1 MRARS
6 IAYRCV
12 LILAPAA
19 RRKVVSISVLQVVAN
34 LLDLL
39 GVGLAGIL
47 GALTVSGV
55 ASQIPGSRILAIITF
70 LGLEKQSIQIQVGVL
85 GVLTAATLVFR
96 TILSMILLR
105 RTLFFLSNCGSRIS
119 SETVG
124 KLLDQPITFIRTR
137 NSQEIVFAITRG
149 VDAVT
154 VGVLGTCIAILSD
167 VSLLFILVIALFVV
181 DSAIA
186 FGTLVMFALF
196 SWILY
201 FLLHSRAGKLGTEY
215 ANLGIEASSKIIES
229 IGTYRELLVHKRRS
243 YYVES
248 ISKIRNDIARSYSE
262 IAFLPSISKYSL
274 EILMVVGTLSLTAA
288 LFYSTDS
295 AHALGKL
302 AIFIAA
308 TSRIAPAALRI
319 QQSTLQ
325 LKTSAHSAAIA
336 LSLIEELSE
345 HKVKEFDSTEI
356 SFNYQDFQPAI
367 KVANLD
373 FYYEFRDHKVLNNIS
388 FELDAG
394 SVLAIVGPSGA
405 GKTTLIDLILG
416 INEPKSGEILISGES
431 PLNAINIWP
440 GAMSYVP
447 QETYIIEGTIRE
459 NITLGYEKNQIS
471 DEQIY
476 SAIKRA
482 QLDKFVLALEEGI
495 ETQVGEYGTRLSGGQ
510 KQRLGIA
517 RAIVTNPKLLV
528 LDEATSSLDAETEF
542 LMSQAIQELRGAA
555 TIIIVA
561 HRLSTVKN
569 ADQLIYIDNGLIK
582 AIGTFDQLKSKIPE
596 FDNQTKLLGL

>member
-1 MRARS
+1 
-6 IAYRCV
+6 
-12 LILAPAA
+12 
-19 RRKVVSISVLQVVAN
+19 
-34 LLDLL
+34 
-39 GVGLAGIL
+39 
-47 GALTVSGV
+47 
-55 ASQIPGSRILAIITF
+55 
-70 LGLEKQSIQIQVGVL
+70 
-85 GVLTAATLVFR
+85 
-96 TILSMILLR
+96 
-105 RTLFFLSNCGSRIS
+105 
-119 SETVG
+119 
-124 KLLDQPITFIRTR
+124 
-137 NSQEIVFAITRG
+137 
-149 VDAVT
+149 
-154 VGVLGTCIAILSD
+154 
-167 VSLLFILVIALFVV
+167 
-181 DSAIA
+181 
-186 FGTLVMFALF
+186 
-196 SWILY
+196 
-201 FLLHSRAGKLGTEY
+201 
-215 ANLGIEASSKIIES
+215 
-229 IGTYRELLVHKRRS
+229 
-243 YYVES
+243 VES